1 MPERLTMEA
10 IFLLRQ
16 VMEQY
21 NEQKNGLYMVFIDFK
36 KGYDKIPRK
45 AMWWTLHKHKIPLKY
60 VGLVKDMYNN
70 VVTSVQTRDGDTNDF
85 LIRTVLRQG
94 STLSSYF
101 FAMVMDEVR
110 RDIQGVC
117 FLRTM

>member
-1 MPERLTMEA
+1 
-10 IFLLRQ
+10 
-16 VMEQY
+16 
-21 NEQKNGLYMVFIDFK
+21 
-36 KGYDKIPRK
+36 
-45 AMWWTLHKHKIPLKY
+45 
-60 VGLVKDMYNN
+60 MYNN